1 MCPLRPYLELGGL
14 RKAVQRPITG
24 LTDISEKRDY
34 GMRLTVYSDYALRLM
49 MYLGLNVGK
58 LATISEVS
66 EAYGVSKAHL
76 MKITH
81 ELGKKGLIET
91 VRGRH
96 GGMRLGQDARS
107 IKVGDIVRAC
117 EPDFAIVPCMERG
130 AVLVCTI
137 QPACVL
143 KRALSSATEA
153 FLNALDGITL
163 ADLLKP
169 SAPLRQLLGIVPAST
184 TAQLHG

>member
-1 MCPLRPYLELGGL
+1 
-14 RKAVQRPITG
+14 
-24 LTDISEKRDY
+24 
-34 GMRLTVYSDYALRLM
+34 MRLTVYSDYALRLM

-81 ELGKKGLIET
+81 ELGKQGFIET

-96 GGMRLGQDARS
+96 GGMRLGRDAVS

-117 EPDFAIVPCMERG
+117 EPDFAIVPCMEPG
-130 AVLVCTI
+130 AVLVCAV

-143 KRALSSATEA
+143 KRALASATDA
-153 FLNALDGITL
+153 FLNVLDGFTL

-169 SAPLRQLLGIVPAST
+169 SAPLRQLLGIVPDLPLPSFHT
-184 TAQLHG
+184 